1 MTQLT
6 GIWKGDNVG
15 LSIEFWLQVGVQI
28 VALSFF
34 AGIVWTKLNY
44 LEDKQDKHND
54 LIGRMYIVEES
65 AKSAHRRLNEVSS
78 KLDERE

>member
-44 LEDKQDKHND
+44 LEDKQDKHNE

>member
-28 VALSFF
+28 VVLSFF
-34 AGIVWTKLNY
+34 GGIVWTKLNY

>member
-44 LEDKQDKHND
+44 IEEKQDKHND

-65 AKSAHRRLNEVSS
+65 AKSAHRRLDEVSS

>member
-44 LEDKQDKHND
+44 LEDKQDKHNE

-65 AKSAHRRLNEVSS
+65 AKSAHRRLDEVSS

>member
-1 MTQLT
+1 
-6 GIWKGDNVG
+6 VG

-54 LIGRMYIVEES
+54 LIGRMYIVEER
-65 AKSAHRRLNEVSS
+65 AKSAHRRLDEVSS

>member
-1 MTQLT
+1 
-6 GIWKGDNVG
+6 VG

-28 VALSFF
+28 VVLSFF
-34 AGIVWTKLNY
+34 GGIVWTKLNY

-65 AKSAHRRLNEVSS
+65 AKSAHRRLDEVSS
-78 KLDERE
+78 KLDERK

>member
-6 GIWKGDNVG
+6 GIWKGDNVS

-65 AKSAHRRLNEVSS
+65 AKSAHRRLDEVSS